1 MTQTTHPTKEQ
12 VREYMA
18 APARKESPPPANEE
32 IRRQLGW
39 RLVPSNGP
47 APEVPD

>member
-1 MTQTTHPTKEQ
+1 MTPVTHPHKQ
-12 VREYMA
+12 VVRDYLTGR
-18 APARKESPPPANEE
+18 ARQESPPPEIEE

-39 RLVPSNGP
+39 RLVPENGP